1 MMNRSHICFLSPDS
15 GKNMPEMNY
24 SFLFDRTFGD
34 FFMLNVQRSISIQAC
49 THTRLF
55 ARLMKKQTHE
65 KKSFSLHLLLLCVE
79 KWGWKKA
86 QKKSKSLR
94 FHFPSDDSW
103 MESAQLANANV
114 CLLVCML
121 ARAMIGEDVRMRYR
135 VVTEIRVLWRF
146 LVAREMDIFNLILDV
161 STQLQTQLWLIFDV
175 NVDTDV
181 V

>member
-65 KKSFSLHLLLLCVE
+65 KKKLLASLVIALRRE
-79 KWGWKKA
+79 MRMKKA
-86 QKKSKSLR
+86 SKKIKIASIPL
-94 FHFPSDDSW
+94 P
-103 MESAQLANANV
+103 V
-114 CLLVCML
+114 
-121 ARAMIGEDVRMRYR
+121 
-135 VVTEIRVLWRF
+135 
-146 LVAREMDIFNLILDV
+146 
-161 STQLQTQLWLIFDV
+161 
-175 NVDTDV
+175 
-181 V
+181 